1 MPVGPDRPEQWPSDP
16 ASAAARLR
24 VLIVEIDDCGR
35 EDLDLLLTDLL
46 RVAWPSFRAQD
57 Q

>member
-1 MPVGPDRPEQWPSDP
+1 MNDMSASQPWPSDP
-16 ASAAARLR
+16 ASAAARLK
-24 VLIVEIDDCGR
+24 VVILEIDDR
-35 EDLDLLLTDLL
+35 DPTDQDVLLVDLL